1 MAVSIPLFNGDSEA
15 GIFVTAAAKCIFA
28 LKAYLGEIINHI
40 SAKSDRWI
48 IYVRI

>member
-1 MAVSIPLFNGDSEA
+1 MEIGHETDVVI
-15 GIFVTAAAKCIFA
+15 AAARCIFT

-40 SAKSDRWI
+40 SAKSDRFI